1 MSGLFSDATDRILSC
16 CCCSAPSKAISRTLG
31 SFHDMVKAEEEL
43 LLLLLALWEDF
54 QFGVDGRWNLRIEEG
69 TAPSVSILCFLD
81 SFSLTPAAGKHFAV
95 ARTAAV
101 LWSKLFFSVLI
112 QVGVKDLGACNN
124 NNGRGAQYFSHSSK

>member
-43 LLLLLALWEDF
+43 LLLALWEDF

-81 SFSLTPAAGKHFAV
+81 SFSLDTPAAGKHSAV
-95 ARTAAV
+95 ARTASV
-101 LWSKLFFSVLI
+101 LWSELFFS
-112 QVGVKDLGACNN
+112 Q
-124 NNGRGAQYFSHSSK
+124 S